1 MSKELLL
8 NLSIP
13 TPLEGVMHLTQFSLL
28 VFATG
33 TGLCN
38 ASILRRTPQPAPIS
52 TASTTLQTVTSSPT
66 SPTQPEVTTPPGLKL
81 AQIAGIL
88 TILPECNRYILSASS
103 VVSSA
108 VSSNVASNV
117 SDQLIFLSTAAANSI
132 SIAQASIFAAD
143 ASASSA
149 IALVQSSASAAL
161 ASASSEVINA
171 QASASSELAAVS
183 ASLISAAALATYSAQ
198 AAALAKGAAATESA
212 WAISS
217 QLADATSAVQFSRA
231 TTLPMTVA
239 VVLILGTSFASS
251 VVSVLVYR
259 FISKRR
265 IKKEKEN
272 EDDMRDAQSRNQH
285 GYYGAGG
292 MEKGSRSYRA
302 PNLGPSYNYPAT
314 QHPSVSTS
322 PPNEKYI
329 SQYTPSPEEEV
340 INRDY
345 VEGNYERGDEDN
357 YSTHD
362 IIDIEKEIAE
372 MDYQM
377 KMAEAEL
384 ERRDRER
391 SFRASESG
399 LSRSSK
405 SISVLFTPR
414 NLPQKAGERRGS
426 GARSIV
432 SMGIGERLR
441 SIMPSYR
448 QSQVSS
454 SFASSSYETKDY
466 SKDNTRN
473 SSREITE
480 RDLEEGEEIIFTLD
494 ERPPPLSKS
503 NPAAVTRPTH
513 TYTNSDTSIMTLSPS
528 VYDGGA
534 SKKGAKPGKGKG
546 KGPFRFSIGKA
557 Y

>member
-1 MSKELLL
+1 
-8 NLSIP
+8 
-13 TPLEGVMHLTQFSLL
+13 MHLTQFSLL

-38 ASILRRTPQPAPIS
+38 ASLLRRTPQPAPIS

-103 VVSSA
+103 A
-108 VSSNVASNV
+108 VSSNVVSNV
-117 SDQLIFLSTAAANSI
+117 SDQLIFLSTAAAASI

-149 IALVQSSASAAL
+149 IAVVQSSASEAL
-161 ASASSEVINA
+161 ASASLEVINA

-217 QLADATSAVQFSRA
+217 QLADATTAVQFSKA

-259 FISKRR
+259 FISRRKMKR
-265 IKKEKEN
+265 EKESEN
-272 EDDMRDAQSRNQH
+272 EMRDAQNRNVN

-292 MEKGSRSYRA
+292 MEKGPRSYRT
-302 PNLGPSYNYPAT
+302 PHPGTSYNYPAT
-314 QHPSVSTS
+314 QHSSVSTS
-322 PPNEKYI
+322 PPNERNI
-329 SQYTPSPEEEV
+329 SRYTPNPEEEV

-405 SISVLFTPR
+405 SISVLFTLR
-414 NLPQKAGERRGS
+414 DLPQKAEERRGS
-426 GARSIV
+426 GARSIM

-441 SIMPSYR
+441 SMMPSYR
-448 QSQVSS
+448 QSQ
-454 SFASSSYETKDY
+454 ASSSYETKDF
-466 SKDNTRN
+466 SNTRN
-473 SSREITE
+473 STE
-480 RDLEEGEEIIFTLD
+480 RDLEEGEEIIFKLD
-494 ERPPPLSKS
+494 ERPPPLPKA
-503 NPAAVTRPTH
+503 NPAPVAKPTH
-513 TYTNSDTSIMTLSPS
+513 TYTNSDTSVMTLSPS
-528 VYDGGA
+528 VYDGGS
-534 SKKGAKPGKGKG
+534 SKGGAKRGKG

>member
-1 MSKELLL
+1 
-8 NLSIP
+8 
-13 TPLEGVMHLTQFSLL
+13 MHLTQFSLL

-38 ASILRRTPQPAPIS
+38 ASLLRRTPQPAPIS
-52 TASTTLQTVTSSPT
+52 TASTTLQTVTPSPT

-88 TILPECNRYILSASS
+88 TILPECNRYVLSASS

-117 SDQLIFLSTAAANSI
+117 SDQLIFLSTAAAASI
-132 SIAQASIFAAD
+132 SIAQASISAAD
-143 ASASSA
+143 ASASSV
-149 IALVQSSASAAL
+149 IALVQSSASEAL
-161 ASASSEVINA
+161 ASASAQVINA
-171 QASASSELAAVS
+171 QASASSELAGVS
-183 ASLISAAALATYSAQ
+183 ASLVSAAALATYNAQ
-198 AAALAKGAAATESA
+198 AAAQAKGAAATESA

-217 QLADATSAVQFSRA
+217 QLADATSAVQFSKA

-265 IKKEKEN
+265 IEREKEYEN
-272 EDDMRDAQSRNQH
+272 DMRDAQNRSGN

-292 MEKGSRSYRA
+292 MEKGPRSYGASLPRT
-302 PNLGPSYNYPAT
+302 SYNYPAT
-314 QHPSVSTS
+314 QHSAGSTS
-322 PPNEKYI
+322 PRNEKYI
-329 SQYTPSPEEEV
+329 SRYTPNPEEEV

-362 IIDIEKEIAE
+362 VIDIEKEIAE

-414 NLPQKAGERRGS
+414 DLPQKAGERRGS
-426 GARSIV
+426 V
-432 SMGIGERLR
+432 MSMGIGERLR
-441 SIMPSYR
+441 SMMPSNR
-448 QSQVSS
+448 QSQT
-454 SFASSSYETKDY
+454 SSSYEPNDD
-466 SKDNTRN
+466 SKDSTRN
-473 SSREITE
+473 SSREMTE
-480 RDLEEGEEIIFTLD
+480 RDLEEGEEILFTLD
-494 ERPPPLSKS
+494 ERPPPPLPKS
-503 NPAAVTRPTH
+503 NPSAVTRPTH
-513 TYTNSDTSIMTLSPS
+513 SYKNSDASIMTLSPS

-534 SKKGAKPGKGKG
+534 SKKGSKPEKGNG

>member
-1 MSKELLL
+1 MSRCR
-8 NLSIP
+8 SIKANCQLR
-13 TPLEGVMHLTQFSLL
+13 PLEGVMHLTQFSLL

-38 ASILRRTPQPAPIS
+38 ASLLRRTPQPAPIS

-88 TILPECNRYILSASS
+88 TILPECNRYILSS
-103 VVSSA
+103 SSA
-108 VSSNVASNV
+108 VSSNGASNV
-117 SDQLIFLSTAAANSI
+117 SDQLIFLSTAAAASI
-132 SIAQASIFAAD
+132 SIAQASISAAD

-149 IALVQSSASAAL
+149 IAEVQSSASAAL
-161 ASASSEVINA
+161 ASANSEVISA
-171 QASASSELAAVS
+171 QASASSQLAAVS
-183 ASLISAAALATYSAQ
+183 ASLISAAAMATNSAQ
-198 AAALAKGAAATESA
+198 AAALAIGAAATESA

-217 QLADATSAVQFSRA
+217 QLADATTAVQFSKA

-239 VVLILGTSFASS
+239 VVLILGTSFATG

-259 FISKRR
+259 FIFRRRLKR
-265 IKKEKEN
+265 EKESEN
-272 EDDMRDAQSRNQH
+272 EMRDAQNRNGN
-285 GYYGAGG
+285 GYYGGGG
-292 MEKGSRSYRA
+292 MEKGPRNYTT
-302 PNLGPSYNYPAT
+302 PHPGTSYNYPAT
-314 QHPSVSTS
+314 QHSSVSTS
-322 PPNEKYI
+322 YPNEKYI
-329 SQYTPSPEEEV
+329 SRYTPQPEEEEV

-345 VEGNYERGDEDN
+345 VEGNYERGNEDN

-372 MDYQM
+372 MNYQM

-384 ERRDRER
+384 GRRDRER

-414 NLPQKAGERRGS
+414 DVPQKAGERRGS
-426 GARSIV
+426 GARSV
-432 SMGIGERLR
+432 MSMGIGERLR
-441 SIMPSYR
+441 SMMPSYR
-448 QSQVSS
+448 QSQASS
-454 SFASSSYETKDY
+454 SSSYESKEFPKD
-466 SKDNTRN
+466 SIRN
-473 SSREITE
+473 STREMTE

-494 ERPPPLSKS
+494 ERPPPLPKS

-513 TYTNSDTSIMTLSPS
+513 AYTNSDTSIMTLSPS
-528 VYDGGA
+528 VYDGGGSQS
-534 SKKGAKPGKGKG
+534 SKRGKG
-546 KGPFRFSIGKA
+546 KGPFIPSIGKA

>member
-1 MSKELLL
+1 
-8 NLSIP
+8 
-13 TPLEGVMHLTQFSLL
+13 MHLTQFSLL

-38 ASILRRTPQPAPIS
+38 ASLLRRTPQPAPIS

-88 TILPECNRYILSASS
+88 TILPECNRYILSS
-103 VVSSA
+103 SSA
-108 VSSNVASNV
+108 VSSNGASNV
-117 SDQLIFLSTAAANSI
+117 SDQLIFLSTAAAASI
-132 SIAQASIFAAD
+132 SMAQASISAAD

-149 IALVQSSASAAL
+149 IAEVQSSASAAL
-161 ASASSEVINA
+161 ASANSEVISA
-171 QASASSELAAVS
+171 QASASSQLAAVS
-183 ASLISAAALATYSAQ
+183 ASLISAAAMATNSAQ
-198 AAALAKGAAATESA
+198 AAALAIGAAATESA

-217 QLADATSAVQFSRA
+217 QLADATTAVQFSKA

-239 VVLILGTSFASS
+239 VVLILGTSFATG
-251 VVSVLVYR
+251 VEEV
-259 FISKRR
+259 
-265 IKKEKEN
+265 KEGKESEN
-272 EDDMRDAQSRNQH
+272 EMRDAQNRNGN
-285 GYYGAGG
+285 GYYGGGG
-292 MEKGSRSYRA
+292 MEKGPRNYTT
-302 PNLGPSYNYPAT
+302 PHPGTSYNYPAT
-314 QHPSVSTS
+314 QHSSVSTS
-322 PPNEKYI
+322 YPNEKYI
-329 SQYTPSPEEEV
+329 SRYTPQPEEEV

-345 VEGNYERGDEDN
+345 VEGNYERGNEDN

-372 MDYQM
+372 MNYQM

-384 ERRDRER
+384 GRRDRER

-414 NLPQKAGERRGS
+414 DVPQKAGERRGS
-426 GARSIV
+426 GARSV
-432 SMGIGERLR
+432 MSMGIGERLR
-441 SIMPSYR
+441 SMMPSYR
-448 QSQVSS
+448 QSQASS
-454 SFASSSYETKDY
+454 SSSSYESKEFPKD
-466 SKDNTRN
+466 SIRN
-473 SSREITE
+473 STREMTE

-494 ERPPPLSKS
+494 ERPPPLPKS

-513 TYTNSDTSIMTLSPS
+513 AYTNSDTSIMTLSPS
-528 VYDGGA
+528 VYDGGGSQS
-534 SKKGAKPGKGKG
+534 SKRGKG
-546 KGPFRFSIGKA
+546 KGPFIPSIGKA

>member
-1 MSKELLL
+1 
-8 NLSIP
+8 
-13 TPLEGVMHLTQFSLL
+13 MHLTQFSLL

-38 ASILRRTPQPAPIS
+38 ASLLRRTPQPAPIS

-117 SDQLIFLSTAAANSI
+117 SDQLIFLSTAAAASI
-132 SIAQASIFAAD
+132 SIAQASISAAD

-149 IALVQSSASAAL
+149 IAIVQSSASEAL
-161 ASASSEVINA
+161 ASASAEVIIA

-198 AAALAKGAAATESA
+198 AAAQAKGAAATESA

-217 QLADATSAVQFSRA
+217 QLADATSAVQFSKA

-251 VVSVLVYR
+251 VVSVLIYQ
-259 FISKRR
+259 FICKRK
-265 IKKEKEN
+265 IKREKEN
-272 EDDMRDAQSRNQH
+272 ENDMRDAQNRSGN
-285 GYYGAGG
+285 GYFGAGG
-292 MEKGSRSYRA
+292 MEKGPRSYRA
-302 PNLGPSYNYPAT
+302 PHPGTSYNYPAT
-314 QHPSVSTS
+314 QHSSVSTS

-329 SQYTPSPEEEV
+329 SRYTPNPEEEV

-345 VEGNYERGDEDN
+345 IEGNYERGDEDN

-414 NLPQKAGERRGS
+414 DLPQKAGERRGS
-426 GARSIV
+426 GARSIM

-441 SIMPSYR
+441 SMMPSYR
-448 QSQVSS
+448 QSQ
-454 SFASSSYETKDY
+454 ASSSYE
-466 SKDNTRN
+466 SKDFSKDSTRN
-473 SSREITE
+473 SSREMTE

-494 ERPPPLSKS
+494 ERPPPLPKS

-513 TYTNSDTSIMTLSPS
+513 TYTNSDTSVMTLSPS

-534 SKKGAKPGKGKG
+534 SRKGSKQGKGKG

>member
-1 MSKELLL
+1 
-8 NLSIP
+8 
-13 TPLEGVMHLTQFSLL
+13 MHLNQFSLL

-38 ASILRRTPQPAPIS
+38 ASLLRRTPQPAPIS
-52 TASTTLQTVTSSPT
+52 TASTTLQTVTPSPT

-108 VSSNVASNV
+108 VSSNVASNI
-117 SDQLIFLSTAAANSI
+117 SDQLIFLSTAAAASI
-132 SIAQASIFAAD
+132 SAAD

-149 IALVQSSASAAL
+149 IAVVQSSASEAL
-161 ASASSEVINA
+161 ASASAEVINA
-171 QASASSELAAVS
+171 QASASSELAGVS
-183 ASLISAAALATYSAQ
+183 ASLLSAAALATYSAQ
-198 AAALAKGAAATESA
+198 AAAQAKGAAATESA

-217 QLADATSAVQFSRA
+217 QLADATSAVQFSKA

-239 VVLILGTSFASS
+239 VVLIIGTSFASS

-259 FISKRR
+259 FFSKKK
-265 IKKEKEN
+265 IKREKEN
-272 EDDMRDAQSRNQH
+272 ENDMRDAQNRSGN

-292 MEKGSRSYRA
+292 MEKGPRSYRA
-302 PNLGPSYNYPAT
+302 PHPGTSHNYPAT
-314 QHPSVSTS
+314 QHSSVSTS
-322 PPNEKYI
+322 PPNQKYI
-329 SQYTPSPEEEV
+329 SRYTPNPEEEA

-414 NLPQKAGERRGS
+414 DLPQKAGERRGS
-426 GARSIV
+426 GARSIM

-441 SIMPSYR
+441 SMMPSYR
-448 QSQVSS
+448 QSQ
-454 SFASSSYETKDY
+454 ASSSYESKED
-466 SKDNTRN
+466 SKDSTRN
-473 SSREITE
+473 SSREMTE

-494 ERPPPLSKS
+494 ERPPPLPKS

-513 TYTNSDTSIMTLSPS
+513 TYTNSDASIMTLSPS

-534 SKKGAKPGKGKG
+534 SKKGSKPGKGKG
-546 KGPFRFSIGKA
+546 KGEGPFRFSIGKA